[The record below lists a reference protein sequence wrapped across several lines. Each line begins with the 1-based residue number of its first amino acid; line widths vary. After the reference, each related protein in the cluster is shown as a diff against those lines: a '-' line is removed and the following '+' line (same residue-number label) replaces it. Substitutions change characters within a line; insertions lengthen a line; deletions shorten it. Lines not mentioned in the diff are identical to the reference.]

1 MKIKSRRRL
10 VILSGAVA
18 APVVAASAAFACQS
32 LATLT
37 LDKKAGPSGT
47 TVRVVQGANYS
58 GSPTSSRIEFHL
70 DSRTGPL
77 LGATAGPQSNITGA
91 TFTVSGPAGRHVILA
106 TQYTGSGAPVAGT
119 PGRAQFEITGGSA
132 ADITG
137 GFRPSDLATPLGV
150 AGLALSMTAFAVRRR
165 RATSAA

>member
-1 MKIKSRRRL
+1 M
-10 VILSGAVA
+10 
-18 APVVAASAAFACQS
+18 AASAAFACQS

-37 LDKKAGPSGT
+37 LDKKSGPSGT
-47 TVRVVQGANYS
+47 QVTVVQGANYS
-58 GSPTSSRIEFHL
+58 GSPTSSRVEFHL

-77 LGATAGPQSNITGA
+77 LGATAGPQANITGT
-91 TFTVSGPAGRHVILA
+91 TFTVTGPAGPHVILA
-106 TQYTGSGAPVAGT
+106 TQYTSSGSPVAGT
-119 PGRAQFEITGGSA
+119 PGRARFDITGGSS

-137 GFRPSDLATPLGV
+137 GFSPSDLATPLGV